1 MKLPDTRI
9 VHLAARR
16 ALGAVLLAVLL
27 AAPVIPIVNSLWQTD
42 TRCCANGICCCRPSK
57 PSTGWSLKASCR
69 CGGHDEHEAGLPTV
83 LPAEIPA
90 CFVLTRPSRESPL
103 APRPDRMARDGYS
116 PPPTHPP
123 ARPASRNL

>member
-16 ALGAVLLAVLL
+16 VLGAVLLAVLL
-27 AAPVIPIVNSLWQTD
+27 LAPVIPIVNSLWQTD
-42 TRCCANGICCCRPSK
+42 TRCCANGVCCCRPSK

-83 LPAEIPA
+83 LPAESPA
-90 CFVLTRPSRESPL
+90 CFVLTRPSSESPL
-103 APRPDRMARDGYS
+103 APRPDRMACDGFS
-116 PPPTHPP
+116 PLPTHPP
-123 ARPASRNL
+123 ARSSSRTL

>member
-1 MKLPDTRI
+1 VKLSDARVDRGAACRAVGLAI
-9 VHLAARR
+9 VT
-16 ALGAVLLAVLL
+16 VFLL
-27 AAPVIPIVNSLWQTD
+27 APVIPIVNSLWQTD

-83 LPAEIPA
+83 LPAESPA
-90 CFVLTRPSRESPL
+90 CFVLTRPSSESPL

-123 ARPASRNL
+123 ALPASHNL